1 MSPFEHGEVFI
12 LDDGGE
18 VDLDL
23 GNYERFAG
31 LTLTRDNNI
40 TTGKIYQ
47 SVINKERRGD
57 YLGKTVQV
65 IPHICNEI
73 QDWIQRISKVSTDEK
88 EGEPDI
94 CVIELGG
101 TVGDIESMPFI
112 EALRQ
117 FQFKVGREN
126 FCLVHVSL
134 VPELGS
140 EQKTKPTQQSVR
152 ELRALGLFPDV
163 VIGRSKNPLSES
175 TREKIGLFCQVST
188 EAVFS
193 CNDVS
198 NLFWVPLMLVEQNY
212 PSRLFK
218 TLNLSPISQV
228 PQLDRWKDLALS
240 VDYLQGREDG
250 IHIAMVGKYTGLTD
264 AYLSVIK
271 GLQHSA
277 YYVGK
282 KLIID
287 WVNSSHLE
295 PAKKEKNPAKYE
307 EAWKLIKSAHGILVP
322 GGFGNRGTEGK
333 IIAANYARTNKIPYF
348 GICLGLQIAVIEYA
362 RNVLGWTDATSE
374 EFEVESEHQVV
385 VFMPEISKSVMG
397 GTMRLGARQTII
409 NDKSKIASVLYKRL
423 WNVEGKVN
431 ERHRH
436 R

>member
-1 MSPFEHGEVFI
+1 
-12 LDDGGE
+12 
-18 VDLDL
+18 
-23 GNYERFAG
+23 
-31 LTLTRDNNI
+31 
-40 TTGKIYQ
+40 
-47 SVINKERRGD
+47 
-57 YLGKTVQV
+57 
-65 IPHICNEI
+65 
-73 QDWIQRISKVSTDEK
+73 
-88 EGEPDI
+88 
-94 CVIELGG
+94 
-101 TVGDIESMPFI
+101 
-112 EALRQ
+112 
-117 FQFKVGREN
+117 
-126 FCLVHVSL
+126 
-134 VPELGS
+134 
-140 EQKTKPTQQSVR
+140 
-152 ELRALGLFPDV
+152 
-163 VIGRSKNPLSES
+163 
-175 TREKIGLFCQVST
+175 
-188 EAVFS
+188 
-193 CNDVS
+193 
-198 NLFWVPLMLVEQNY
+198 
-212 PSRLFK
+212 
-218 TLNLSPISQV
+218 
-228 PQLDRWKDLALS
+228 
-240 VDYLQGREDG
+240 
-250 IHIAMVGKYTGLTD
+250 MVGKYTGLTD

-436 R
+436 RYEVNPAYVEALSKAGLKFVGQDESGVRQEILELDDHPFYLGVQYHPEMKTRPLNPSPPFVGFVLAAAKEFDSWANNEKWERCVSPS